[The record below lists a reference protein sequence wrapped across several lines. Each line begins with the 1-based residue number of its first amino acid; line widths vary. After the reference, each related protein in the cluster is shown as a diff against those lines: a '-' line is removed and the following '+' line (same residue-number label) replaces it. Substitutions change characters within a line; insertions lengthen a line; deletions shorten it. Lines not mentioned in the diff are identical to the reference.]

1 MFEPSSPMYAIANYF
16 FTRKLKTRAT
26 VSPEGRFSF
35 FVASTDTARLVSQS
49 WKTREREREDLI
61 RITLDKRIENV
72 REDKRARSFRNDKE
86 ERVTSRKRI
95 KT

>member
-1 MFEPSSPMYAIANYF
+1 MFKNFTLRSHLALYPSEIFHWTIALARRKTMFEPSSPMYAIANYF

-49 WKTREREREDLI
+49 
-61 RITLDKRIENV
+61 
-72 REDKRARSFRNDKE
+72 
-86 ERVTSRKRI
+86 
-95 KT
+95 